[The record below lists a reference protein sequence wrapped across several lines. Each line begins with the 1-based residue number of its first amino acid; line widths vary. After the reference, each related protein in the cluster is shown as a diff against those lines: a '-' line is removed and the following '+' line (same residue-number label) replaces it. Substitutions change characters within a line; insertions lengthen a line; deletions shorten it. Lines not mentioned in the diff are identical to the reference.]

1 MTNSRSLRSSSH
13 FERFVLD
20 QLADLGPLTS
30 RRMFGG
36 IGLYSRDVFFGI
48 IARDEL
54 YLKVDEESRRDYQEA
69 GMHAF
74 QPFGGQRQSMQYYCV
89 PVAVLESGPELV
101 RWARKAVAVAQRAA
115 PVPRGRAQGRA
126 SRRAVRTAT

>member
-1 MTNSRSLRSSSH
+1 VTSPRSLRSSSH

-20 QLADLGPLTS
+20 QLADLGPVTS

-36 IGLYSRDVFFGI
+36 LGLSCRNVFFGI

-54 YLKVDEESRRDYQEA
+54 YLKVDEESRREYHEA

-74 QPFGGQRQSMQYYCV
+74 QPFGGRRQSMQYYCV

-101 RWARKAVAVAQRAA
+101 VWARKAVAVAQRAA
-115 PVPRGRAQGRA
+115 VMPRDRA
-126 SRRAVRTAT
+126 

>member
-20 QLADLGPLTS
+20 QLSDLGPVTS

-36 IGLYSRDVFFGI
+36 IGLSCRDVFFGI

-54 YLKVDEESRRDYQEA
+54 YLKVDEKSRREYQEA

-74 QPFGGQRQSMQYYCV
+74 QPFGGQRKSMKYYCV
-89 PVAVLESGPELV
+89 PLAVLESGPELV
-101 RWARKAVAVAQRAA
+101 IWARKAVAVGAA
-115 PVPRGRAQGRA
+115 GSRGPAPARSGPRQK
-126 SRRAVRTAT
+126 